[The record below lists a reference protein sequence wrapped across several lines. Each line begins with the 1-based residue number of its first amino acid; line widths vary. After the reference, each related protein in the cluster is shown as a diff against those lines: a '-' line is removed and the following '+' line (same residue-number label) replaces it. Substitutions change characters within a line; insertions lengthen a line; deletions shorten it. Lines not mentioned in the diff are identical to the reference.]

1 MVAQMTRRLNDLSDE
16 TLIRRALQGDVEA
29 FGDLY
34 TRYLDQLYRYV
45 FYRVADEQ
53 VAEDLTENIFLK
65 VWENLAK
72 LQKPHTSF
80 PAWLYR
86 IAHNVII
93 DHYRTQKPTV
103 SWDDLSERQMSTMDD
118 SPEKV
123 LLDVEESKQL
133 AKAISQ
139 LKPRLAQVIVCR
151 FIQKL
156 SHAQTAEIMGLNEGH
171 IRVLQ
176 YRALKQLRQIL
187 SIPNETKD

>member
-1 MVAQMTRRLNDLSDE
+1 MVAQMTRRPNDLTDE
-16 TLIRRALQGDVEA
+16 TLIRRSLQDDVEA

-65 VWENLAK
+65 VWENLARIK
-72 LQKPHTSF
+72 KPQTSF

-93 DHYRTQKPTV
+93 DHYRTQRPTV
-103 SWDDLSERQMSTMDD
+103 SWDELTERQLSAMDD

-123 LLDVEESKQL
+123 LLDLEESKQL

-139 LKPRLAQVIVCR
+139 LEPRLAQVIVCR

-187 SIPNETKD
+187 SHLDELKE